1 MFTRRVRFWLIVGLL
16 VSNLAVGILSLFFL
30 RSVNQR
36 YAVLFERSIPVVN
49 NLRTLTRELG
59 GVQRFARRVVDPQNE
74 PKWGELVP
82 QMDDLSDKA
91 RLHAVEISNAELFKA
106 TPHADAIATMGREYD
121 GKVDAFL
128 KLVHAGKLS
137 EANRYNMETLRPAY
151 DAFQLKLDAAAD
163 FVEDQ
168 GNNLRDRYTQDSRF
182 FGGLLL
188 AFAGW
193 PVIAAGIAV
202 LVLSLLIVTLLVT
215 IFTPEF
221 GWGRRL
227 PGGGNP
233 RAGS

>member
-1 MFTRRVRFWLIVGLL
+1 MFTRRVRFWLVVGLL

-59 GVQRFARRVVDPQNE
+59 SVQRMARRIVDPDNE
-74 PKWGELVP
+74 PNWKDLAP
-82 QMDDLSDKA
+82 QMDDFSSKA
-91 RLHAVEISNAELFKA
+91 RVHALEISNADLFKQ
-106 TPHADAIATMGREYD
+106 TPHSEAIAGMSREYD
-121 GKVDAFL
+121 TKVNSFL
-128 KLVHAGKLS
+128 VLVAAGKLS
-137 EANRYNMETLRPAY
+137 DANHYNIDTLRPAY
-151 DAFQLKLDAAAD
+151 DNYQLKLDAAAD
-163 FVEDQ
+163 FVENQ

-193 PVIAAGIAV
+193 PVIAAVIAV
-202 LVLSLLIVTLLVT
+202 FVLALLIITLLVT

-221 GWGRRL
+221 GW
-227 PGGGNP
+227 NK
-233 RAGS
+233 RATKPVR